1 MEVMDRLEFLKGM
14 KKLTNYYLKDMNEDQ
29 LMTWYEAFIN
39 ADRDIFY
46 MAVKSIGTKCKY
58 FPTCAELMEEYKNQM
73 PVYLLNFVDKSKNIP
88 ADRKKYFKDLIDWY
102 RVTEYPEDFLKEIL
116 QYRTPLEYQDKK
128 LIGG

>member
-1 MEVMDRLEFLKGM
+1 M